1 MCKVTSMNIRS
12 RAANVCGILA
22 FAIFVLAFG
31 TAPRAQAQ
39 SASLV
44 FTAQITPTSGIAE
57 PVRGLP
63 VYLLRK
69 SFVGIEE
76 EAAASVPKPDMEKFI
91 DTQDVSKE
99 LVAWLHAHHTV
110 TITGTE
116 FARNLTAKE
125 ILNIPEFWQAYYE
138 INAGTKTAG
147 FPIPK
152 YKESDRVHNPAKY
165 QREVDEYHEKVTKF
179 INLNPDSKEEMT
191 EELRAIDPS
200 AKWND
205 KLAARASTI
214 HSMALDWAHS
224 RYFVAQTETDLNG
237 RAEFAG
243 VPAGT
248 YWISTLNID
257 GRVGDMEEK
266 WDVPIAVR
274 PGASVQ
280 LVLSNYNAVTIKSAS

>member
-1 MCKVTSMNIRS
+1 MKLSCRILVECG
-12 RAANVCGILA
+12 AAFLA
-22 FAIFVLAFG
+22 ALALISG
-31 TAPRAQAQ
+31 APAPAQAQ

-76 EAAASVPKPDMEKFI
+76 EAAASVPKPDMDKFI
-91 DTQDVSKE
+91 DSQNVSKE

-152 YKESDRVHNPAKY
+152 YKESDRIHNPAKY
-165 QREVDEYHEKVTKF
+165 QREVDQYHEKVTRF

-200 AKWND
+200 SKWND
-205 KLAARASTI
+205 KLATRASTI
-214 HSMALDWAHS
+214 HDMALDWAHS
-224 RYFVAQTETDLNG
+224 RYFVAQTQTDLNG

-243 VPAGT
+243 VPTGT

-266 WDVPIAVR
+266 WDVPVAMR